1 LVGLKTTLTTVKK
14 NLRIKLKKN
23 NEIKIKNKGKKK
35 NRELSW
41 KKKEKNKIFI
51 DYMVGYLYND
61 TQVF

>member
-1 LVGLKTTLTTVKK
+1 MVGLKTTLTTVKK

-41 KKKEKNKIFI
+41 KKKEKNKSFI

>member
-1 LVGLKTTLTTVKK
+1 MVGLKTTLTTVKK